1 MSVIDD
7 RVRNIDELKLE
18 HFEQGEKFACD
29 AVRIGPLLGA
39 QDLGFSYDV
48 VQPGKRS
55 CPFHSHRGEEEMFFI
70 VKGTGMLRYG
80 SETRKVRAGDFICCP
95 TGGPETAHQLIND
108 SLAPL
113 AYISVSTMRAA
124 EVCEYPD
131 SGKIGAFGGVGSD
144 RLRHM
149 THHDQNVDY
158 WKGE

>member
-1 MSVIDD
+1 
-7 RVRNIDELKLE
+7 
-18 HFEQGEKFACD
+18 
-29 AVRIGPLLGA
+29 
-39 QDLGFSYDV
+39 
-48 VQPGKRS
+48 
-55 CPFHSHRGEEEMFFI
+55 MFFI
-70 VKGTGMLRYG
+70 VKGDGTLRYG

-108 SLAPL
+108 SNAPL
-113 AYISVSTMRAA
+113 AYISVSTMLAA

-149 THHDQNVDY
+149 TQYDHNVDY

>member
-1 MSVIDD
+1 MSVIND
-7 RVRNIDELKLE
+7 RVLNIDQLKLD

-39 QDLGFSYDV
+39 KDLGFSYDV

-70 VKGTGMLRYG
+70 VKGDGTLRYG

-108 SLAPL
+108 SNAPL
-113 AYISVSTMRAA
+113 AYISVSTMLAA

-149 THHDQNVDY
+149 TLYDHNVDY